1 MASIIS
7 AGTTSGTS
15 LNLSGDTSGVLQLA
29 SNGSTTAVTIDTS
42 QRVAF
47 VAGTAALP
55 AITTTGD
62 TNTGIFFSAA
72 DTIDFAEGGT
82 ATGQFDSSGNF
93 KFNSG
98 YGSVATAFGCR
109 AWVNFNG
116 TGTVAI
122 RASGNVSSITD
133 NGTGAYAINFTTA
146 MPDANYSANV
156 SVSSVPSTSDANFIV
171 TDANNTA
178 LASPTTTAFSM
189 TVFRFQGSPI
199 DASFVRV
206 SIFC

>member
-1 MASIIS
+1 MASIINS
-7 AGTTSGTS
+7 TTTAGVTVTGDNSGS
-15 LNLSGDTSGVLQLA
+15 LQLA
-29 SNGSTTAVTIDTS
+29 TNNGTTAVTIDTS

-98 YGSVATAFGCR
+98 YGSVATAYGCR

-133 NGTGAYAINFTTA
+133 NGAGKYVVNFSTA
-146 MPDANYSANV
+146 MPDVNYAANASCAKDNDADDGAMRIAIG
-156 SVSSVPSTSDANFIV
+156 SNTTNIPSTSVCPITITRGDG
-171 TDANNTA
+171 TA
-178 LASPTTTAFSM
+178 VDSAR
-189 TVFRFQGSPI
+189 VFL
-199 DASFVRV
+199 
-206 SIFC
+206 SIIR